1 VSATKHSLG
10 TPRHPRVTAAADL
23 AIALAA
29 VVLTPVIEWFDDHVA
44 EPTATWWADLKPAEK
59 VAAALKVSIGV
70 GMVVGALIAL
80 VGCGTTQSVAPSRSV
95 EVPAVRLVADI
106 DLCTDE
112 LADVLGVS
120 PDGLS
125 AALNRRHSR

>member
-1 VSATKHSLG
+1 VSATKHTLG

-29 VVLTPVIEWFDDHVA
+29 VVLTPVVEWLDNRVA
-44 EPTATWWADLKPAEK
+44 EPTAKWWADLKPAEK
-59 VAAALKVSIGV
+59 VAAAVKVSITIGMAVGV
-70 GMVVGALIAL
+70 LVAL
-80 VGCGTTQSVAPSRSV
+80 VGCGTTQSIAPARSV

-125 AALNRRHSR
+125 AALDKAVR